1 MDLPL
6 TFLETTIPLA
16 LLATARVVGFVAIG
30 TLPLGPGVPL
40 VVRVAL
46 ALAMSLAAVAWVVPG
61 GLATPP
67 ATSLALAIPAEL
79 AVGSVLA
86 LSVACVTAAAAWAG
100 SVLGSISG
108 LSWADDYSQ
117 GPSEATTPLARLLWW
132 SAAGAFVACGGARV
146 VLAGLLDS
154 YASLPLGGWL
164 ESSLSGMLLTS
175 LAMAC
180 RLTVALAV
188 PALVAVLAWHISA
201 AIACRVIPLAPS
213 AGLLQGTAAIVLLA
227 AIWAGGQTWTD
238 GIADAMV
245 VTCERVFEHAESQSR

>member
-6 TFLETTIPLA
+6 PFLETAIPWA
-16 LLATARVVGFVAIG
+16 VLATARVVGFVAIG

-46 ALAMSLAAVAWVVPG
+46 AWAMSLAAVAWVVPAS
-61 GLATPP
+61 LNAPP
-67 ATSLALAIPAEL
+67 ATPLLLAIPCEVAL
-79 AVGSVLA
+79 GSMLA

-117 GPSEATTPLARLLWW
+117 GPTEAATPLARLVWW
-132 SAAGAFVACGGARV
+132 AAAGAFVACGGARV

-154 YASLPLGGWL
+154 YTTLPLGGWL
-164 ESSLSGMLLTS
+164 EASLSGMLLTA

-180 RLTVALAV
+180 RLMVALAV
-188 PALVAVLAWHISA
+188 PALIAVLAWHISA

-213 AGLLQGTAAIVLLA
+213 AGLLQGSAAIVLLA

-245 VTCERVFEHAESQSR
+245 VTCERVFEHAEPRSP